1 VAGNC
6 AGGGG
11 GGSIL
16 IANTDEGD
24 TYQYADDYDDDG
36 IEDDADNCP
45 FVVNKSQIDT
55 DGDAIGDSCDV
66 CPLAADKLQLD
77 VDGDGVGDACD
88 PDADNDGIQNAA
100 DNCPFISNL
109 EQVDTDND
117 TKGDAC
123 DADDDNDTVVDTE
136 DNCPLVANPLQE
148 SPEQLGNPK
157 CDTDSDMD
165 NVTDSRDNCPQVA
178 NADQTDTD
186 NDGKGDPCDPD
197 LDGDS
202 VMNLK
207 DNCPDLAN
215 PDQGDADRDGKGN
228 ACDSRFCFVV
238 NGDEK
243 NCLDPQGTFRV
254 YSPLTRVRTGEPT
267 RLRIFANRMNAP
279 IEYKWIV
286 MSHPDGS
293 GTTVQNAKGAVR
305 RSTPYE
311 YHYIKG
317 NVATFNAD
325 QPGEYKLKLVAN
337 LVFPDLVNPKF
348 PKDSSY
354 VMTVVADGDPVAG
367 CAVSGSPSGPGVG
380 LLLLLGIVGLVA
392 RRRKR

>member
-1 VAGNC
+1 
-6 AGGGG
+6 
-11 GGSIL
+11 
-16 IANTDEGD
+16 
-24 TYQYADDYDDDG
+24 
-36 IEDDADNCP
+36 
-45 FVVNKSQIDT
+45 
-55 DGDAIGDSCDV
+55 
-66 CPLAADKLQLD
+66 
-77 VDGDGVGDACD
+77 
-88 PDADNDGIQNAA
+88 
-100 DNCPFISNL
+100 
-109 EQVDTDND
+109 
-117 TKGDAC
+117 
-123 DADDDNDTVVDTE
+123 
-136 DNCPLVANPLQE
+136 
-148 SPEQLGNPK
+148 
-157 CDTDSDMD
+157 
-165 NVTDSRDNCPQVA
+165 
-178 NADQTDTD
+178 
-186 NDGKGDPCDPD
+186 
-197 LDGDS
+197 
-202 VMNLK
+202 
-207 DNCPDLAN
+207 
-215 PDQGDADRDGKGN
+215 
-228 ACDSRFCFVV
+228 VV